1 MTQFLTIVVLVAL
14 LASFLVLLLTKW
26 GVVEWMQVHG
36 DTVLSKMASCS
47 FCLSFWACV
56 LCALLFTLAYDDVR
70 YVFVPFFAA
79 PLTRYL
85 VTR

>member
-1 MTQFLTIVVLVAL
+1 MIQFLTIVVLVAL
-14 LASFLVLLLTKW
+14 LASFLVLLLTKL

-36 DTVLSKMASCS
+36 DALLAKMAGCS

-56 LCALLFTLAYDDVR
+56 IGSLLFVLALDDAR